1 LLKYYFILSFKVND
15 IINLNILFNIL
26 IILLNKCI
34 FAVLNLLK
42 MKIYTLASKQNLPI
56 SKKEAWEFLSSPK
69 NLKTITPEYMSFDI
83 LSGAD
88 RPMFAGQIIQYIV
101 TPLLG
106 IKTTWVTEIT
116 HVVEGEYF
124 VDEQRFGPYALWHH
138 KHFIKE
144 IPGGVEMEDIIDYKV
159 PMGILGQLV
168 HPFIVKPKLDEIFE
182 YRRKKLIELFGEFK

>member
-1 LLKYYFILSFKVND
+1 
-15 IINLNILFNIL
+15 
-26 IILLNKCI
+26 
-34 FAVLNLLK
+34 
-42 MKIYTLASKQNLPI
+42 MKIYRLESKQNLPI
-56 SKKEAWEFLSSPK
+56 SKKEAWEFLSNPK
-69 NLKTITPEYMSFDI
+69 NLKSITPEYMSFDI

-106 IKTTWVTEIT
+106 IKTKWVTEIT
-116 HVVEGEYF
+116 YVVEGEYF

-182 YRRKKLIELFGEFK
+182 HRRKKLIEIFGEFK

>member
-1 LLKYYFILSFKVND
+1 
-15 IINLNILFNIL
+15 
-26 IILLNKCI
+26 
-34 FAVLNLLK
+34 
-42 MKIYTLASKQNLPI
+42 MKIYRLSSKQNLPI
-56 SKKEAWEFLSSPK
+56 SKKEAWEFLSNPK

-106 IKTTWVTEIT
+106 IKTKWVTEIT

-182 YRRKKLIELFGEFK
+182 FRRKKLIERFGEFK